1 MYAGGTVG
9 SHAVETRAAWA
20 TRSIHASSSGSGAAA
35 SRGVAASSPP
45 PPSVALA
52 AVASAIRSDEARSI
66 VVGGG
71 GASGRAPGGD
81 ARDGECS
88 MCLTPWASRY
98 AATGCRRV
106 SRTVAAAEGGASGES
121 GGGVSSSAV
130 GADDGAGDLHER
142 VATRPSANVSF
153 AAADGDVDRGR
164 GDAAAAA
171 AEILSRPTAAAS
183 CGSCASGRHAAIPS
197 LAKRAP
203 SGSAPADTIP
213 RSCSTENGPACDESS
228 SV

>member
-1 MYAGGTVG
+1 M
-9 SHAVETRAAWA
+9 
-20 TRSIHASSSGSGAAA
+20 
-35 SRGVAASSPP
+35 
-45 PPSVALA
+45 
-52 AVASAIRSDEARSI
+52 
-66 VVGGG
+66 
-71 GASGRAPGGD
+71 
-81 ARDGECS
+81 
-88 MCLTPWASRY
+88 
-98 AATGCRRV
+98 
-106 SRTVAAAEGGASGES
+106 
-121 GGGVSSSAV
+121 SSSAV
-130 GADDGAGDLHER
+130 GADECAGDLHER

-164 GDAAAAA
+164 GDAAAA

-203 SGSAPADTIP
+203 SGSVPAVTIP